1 MGDITKSIEYRCYKS
16 FDEKT
21 FLLELESKNLI
32 RNSISSNENYEY
44 LSYQFADVVNKHVFL
59 NQNLTRQYVMHLPLT
74 NISERRCELNK
85 CSKKQV

>member
-1 MGDITKSIEYRCYKS
+1 MGDITKSIEYKYYKC

-21 FLLELESKNLI
+21 FLLELEFKNLT

-44 LSYQFADVVNKHVFL
+44 LSYQFADVVNKHALL

-85 CSKKQV
+85 CIKKQI